1 MAAIGT
7 MQIIP
12 YYAHP
17 HVYTVINDDSYY
29 DETVAASEQ
38 ESENLPFSTV
48 IVTGADSGID
58 NKFVRLADRETK
70 NAIFGKA
77 NFKKY
82 GQPSIQADVL
92 FNGSTNVWFMRV
104 LPENAT
110 YANLVILA
118 HYRKG
123 KILDKLGQ
131 ETGKVRMEIKYSI
144 AYATKPK
151 LTKGAREEYDIED
164 FANSLRHETPDPI
177 TGYMTVPL
185 CYVRATGRG
194 NYGNNYSIYIGRDLD
209 AEREYSLKM
218 FMFNL
223 VTNAETTKPTN
234 IISGSLF
241 QTTRYDASTLI
252 QDVIDQYEVGASPIH
267 VVSMEDSFETL
278 FKFYQ
283 DIVKA
288 NETYLSAS
296 DMSKQD
302 SNELV
307 AAKKITEDS
316 FDPIFGYKL
325 NSRTDE
331 LIPYYQNYTEKPG
344 GYQAPALTIPNQVG
358 ASKPL
363 NTADWNSAYVGAKVL
378 VIADPLN
385 GGKRWLYTV
394 TVIEPLT
401 GNIIY
406 DEGVAV
412 SIDEDQYD
420 GINLKNP
427 VGLILNGGHDG
438 DFEEISVNGKTR
450 VPTDAEMKILLAREQ
465 VKAFRGEKDNKIFS
479 STRMNL
485 DFIFDANYNMTNE
498 DRLNVDTTN
507 APLYNG
513 STVLTDKDAQQ
524 LSVLG
529 SGTMAIQFSDLNVK
543 KAMYDI
549 NQFRNRNGITA
560 DKANMGAGGHLYLD
574 TNLVGAKNITVNYEL
589 KSMID
594 AMEVFD
600 GRATSI
606 DLGYYD
612 IFEPVSHKKVHV
624 TVGYMLAAGLIPHIV
639 RYGINK
645 PFVYNHAQLTALQR
659 TSSRMTVGNM
669 VADSF
674 RPNVDVIDWDVKEL
688 LFKSRINY
696 YITTDEGRR
705 VQRAVQ
711 NTRQRDASALLEES
725 NVRVLNTLKKGLE
738 KANRGYLYEYNDA
751 SVRKGFTT
759 AQMKIYKPWIGTLVE
774 DLKIYFEANEW
785 EEERMMM
792 HCYCSV
798 KFKDIIKRIILEINI
813 SRPDRATEEG
823 EGDY

>member
-1 MAAIGT
+1 MAAIGS

-17 HVYTVINDDSYY
+17 HVHTVINDDSYY
-29 DETVAASEQ
+29 DETVATAEQ
-38 ESENLPFSTV
+38 DLGDLPFSTV
-48 IVTGADSGID
+48 IVTGADQGID
-58 NKFVRLADRETK
+58 NKFVRLSDRETK
-70 NAIFGKA
+70 VRVFGKS

-104 LPENAT
+104 LPDNAT

-131 ETGKVRMEIKYSI
+131 ETGKVRMEVKYSI

-151 LTKGAREEYDIED
+151 LSNGAREDYDIED
-164 FANSLRHETPDPI
+164 FANSLRHDSPDPI

-185 CYVRATGRG
+185 CYIRATGRG
-194 NYGNNYSIYIGRDLD
+194 RYGNSYSVYISRDTD

-223 VTNAETTKPTN
+223 VSNDDTTKPKN

-252 QDVIDQYEVGASPIH
+252 QDVIDQYDVGASPIH
-267 VVSMEDSFETL
+267 IVSLEDSFNTL
-278 FKFYQ
+278 FDFYKS
-283 DIVKA
+283 IVKT
-288 NETYLSAS
+288 NETYLLAS
-296 DMSKQD
+296 DMSKEDQAD
-302 SNELV
+302 LQY
-307 AAKKITEDS
+307 AQKITEDS
-316 FDPIFGYKL
+316 FDPFFGYKL

-331 LIPYYQNYTEKPG
+331 VIPYYQNYTEKPN

-363 NTADWNSAYVGAKVL
+363 NTSDWNSAYVGAKVL
-378 VIADPLN
+378 VLADPLN
-385 GGKRWLYTV
+385 GGKRWMYTV

-406 DEGVAV
+406 DEGVPSA
-412 SIDEDQYD
+412 IDEDQYD
-420 GINLKNP
+420 GTNLKNP
-427 VGLILNGGHDG
+427 VGMILDGGHDG

-450 VPTDAEMKILLAREQ
+450 IPTEAEMKILLAREQ
-465 VKAFRGEKDNKIFS
+465 VKAFRGEKDNKILS
-479 STRMNL
+479 ATRMNL
-485 DFIFDANYNMTNE
+485 DFIFDANYNMTNVSGLE
-498 DRLNVDTTN
+498 VDTVN

-529 SGTMAIQFSDLNVK
+529 SGTMAIDFSDLNVK
-543 KAMYDI
+543 KAMYDV
-549 NQFRNRNGITA
+549 NTFRNKNGITV

-574 TNLVGAKNITVNYEL
+574 TNLVGLKNLTVNYEL
-589 KSMID
+589 KSLID
-594 AMEVFD
+594 AMEQFD

-606 DLGYYD
+606 DLGFYD
-612 IFEPVSHKKVHV
+612 IYDPVSKKKVHV

-669 VADSF
+669 IRDSF

-738 KANRGYLYEYNDA
+738 KANRGYLFEYNDA

-759 AQMKIYKPWIGTLVE
+759 AQMKIYRPWIGTLVE

-785 EEERMMM
+785 EAERMMM

-813 SRPDRATEEG
+813 SRPDRSGEE
-823 EGDY
+823 EADS